1 MNKQLYNIM
10 KIAAAEEYSN
20 VKHAG
25 KLDVAKKL
33 LSNFINKAKESG
45 RKAKD
50 VVTDGKFNRKYD
62 KVNKKLKSRYDTYEE
77 AINNP
82 KKGYDGVRPMHNRHN
97 QLKKIKEQRDLN
109 RKIIGG
115 SALATGGVG
124 TGLALSGDE
133 SSAWDKLD
141 KTDALASLGIGAG
154 TGAGTYGLARLLGA
168 GQGSSIGLGAT
179 TGLLAG
185 IASNPQ
191 ARQAIVKYLSKL
203 SA

>member
-20 VKHAG
+20 VKQAG

-45 RKAKD
+45 RKVKD
-50 VVTDGKFNRKYD
+50 VVTDGEFNRKYD
-62 KVNKKLKSRYDTYEE
+62 KVNKKLQARADQFKE
-77 AINNP
+77 AWLNNDEL
-82 KKGYDGVRPMHNRHN
+82 YDGLSPVTRQK
-97 QLKKIKEQRDLN
+97 QLNEIKKQHDLK

-141 KTDALASLGIGAG
+141 KTDALTSLGIGAG

-191 ARQAIVKYLSKL
+191 ARQVISKYLSKL